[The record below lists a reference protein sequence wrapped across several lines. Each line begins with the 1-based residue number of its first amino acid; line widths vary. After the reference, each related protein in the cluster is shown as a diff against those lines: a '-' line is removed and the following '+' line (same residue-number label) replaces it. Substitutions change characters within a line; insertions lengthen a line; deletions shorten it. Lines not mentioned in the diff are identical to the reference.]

1 MTGAPKK
8 RSVEILSDL
17 EDDGRGLYSGVC
29 GYLDVG
35 GGGDFSVII
44 RSCIHQCSPANEDN
58 NSAEVWEVGAGG
70 AITAL
75 SEAESEYEEM
85 LLKLKSV
92 LSTFNGPL
100 SGKRHHI

>member
-8 RSVEILSDL
+8 RSVEILHKL
-17 EDDGRGLYSGVC
+17 EDDERGLYSGVC

-44 RSCIHQCSPANEDN
+44 RSCVQSHSHVNPMHED
-58 NSAEVWEVGAGG
+58 EVWEVGAGG

-75 SEAESEYEEM
+75 SEPEAEWEEM
-85 LLKLKSV
+85 FLKLKSV
-92 LSTFNGPL
+92 LSIFQGQR
-100 SGKRHHI
+100 SKQI

>member
-8 RSVEILSDL
+8 RSCEILQLL
-17 EDDGRGLYSGVC
+17 ELDDRGLYSGVC

-44 RSCIHQCSPANEDN
+44 RSATCVDSPSSDH
-58 NSAEVWEVGAGG
+58 SEVWEVGAGG

-75 SEAESEYEEM
+75 SEINAEWDEM
-85 LLKLKSV
+85 NVKLHSV
-92 LSTFNGPL
+92 LRAFGE
-100 SGKRHHI
+100 